1 MRREFFS
8 LATDGHIL
16 KGILTRKLAIFAI
29 FLGGAITSAAQ
40 EQAYWIR
47 YYNQLTISP
56 KWIWH
61 NEFDE
66 RRLINPD
73 RQSQFFFHTHIH
85 HLLNKN
91 FDVAIGLNR
100 AWTQSSANETIPEWR
115 PWQEINFN
123 PTIAS
128 RLKYNFRYR
137 LDERFIHNA
146 SAGLL
151 EDGYHFV
158 LRHRIRAQALYRG
171 EKEEITLKVFNELM
185 LNTTSGV
192 DTYDQNRIY
201 AAVEV
206 QLIKSVSI
214 EVGYLNQH
222 VNRNGVNTT
231 FNVLR
236 TTIYHRLQLN

>member
-1 MRREFFS
+1 MKSKFS
-8 LATDGHIL
+8 ILMVLLA
-16 KGILTRKLAIFAI
+16 
-29 FLGGAITSAAQ
+29 GAFTSVAQ

-47 YYNQLTISP
+47 YYNQFTLSP
-56 KWIWH
+56 KWVWH

-73 RQSQFFFHTHIH
+73 RQAQFFIHTHLH
-85 HLLNKN
+85 YLLNKK
-91 FDVAIGLNR
+91 FDVAMGFNHAR
-100 AWTQSSANETIPEWR
+100 TQSSANETIPEWR
-115 PWQEINFN
+115 TWQEINFN
-123 PTIAS
+123 PTITS

-137 LDERFIHNA
+137 LDERFIHNT

-151 EDGYHFV
+151 EDGYRFV
-158 LRHRIRAQALYRG
+158 LRHRIRAQAFYRVG
-171 EKEEITLKVFNELM
+171 EKERITFRVSDELM

-201 AAVEV
+201 GSVEI

-214 EVGYLNQH
+214 EVGYLNQN
-222 VNRNGVNTT
+222 VNRNGVKTT

-236 TTIYHRLQLN
+236 TTVYHRLKRN